1 MFPAEVYLPNQ
12 RGDGACSC
20 SVAMLTGQEISLY
33 LVFNP
38 NSVKMNLAIFGCS
51 TSNVQMMICC
61 FRIDVIVA

>member
-33 LVFNP
+33 LVFN
-38 NSVKMNLAIFGCS
+38 SIFVKMNLATLGCS
-51 TSNVQMMICC
+51 NLQMMICC
-61 FRIDVIVA
+61 FRLDVIVA